1 MNFVK
6 KIFNT
11 VTICCLAMLLMS
23 LSCSKSE
30 DEPVVTPLRDFAVQ
44 RDSDM
49 LVIEKYLT
57 DYTFTVTNNPGFAN
71 DKDIIFSKITNPN
84 TQPSIK
90 SLMTS
95 TTFPKLLEK
104 KVSYDGIE
112 YKLYYLVVNEGNTL
126 KKPTRVDEVL
136 IAYNG
141 RYLENQSGV
150 LGANSVFEDNPIP
163 NSLFKLLSSTGTA
176 IRGWLEIIPQFGTG
190 TFDTTSNPNGPT
202 QYQNYGVGAIFI
214 PSGLAYFNQAVGT
227 IPSYSPLVFTIK
239 LYDLK
244 RADQD
249 LDGVLSI
256 DEDLNNNGIFTDD
269 DTDAD
274 GISNYGDNDDDNDG
288 YTTKTEFKK
297 NDGTE
302 NYFNLSDIPS
312 CSGGNGLKRYLDPKC
327 HN

>member
-11 VTICCLAMLLMS
+11 VTICCLMMLTMS

-30 DEPVVTPLRDFAVQ
+30 DEVVVTPLRDYAVQ

-49 LVIEKYLT
+49 LVIEKYLA
-57 DYTFTVTNNPGFAN
+57 DYTLTVTNHPGFFD
-71 DKDIIFSKITNPN
+71 DKDIKFEKITNTS

-90 SLMTS
+90 SLETA
-95 TTFPKLLEK
+95 TTFPKLLK
-104 KVSYDGIE
+104 KTVSYDGID

-136 IAYNG
+136 IAYKG
-141 RYLENQSGV
+141 LYLENQSGV
-150 LGANSVFEDNPIP
+150 LGTNSVFEENPIP
-163 NSLFKLLSSTGTA
+163 NSLFKLLSTTGSA
-176 IRGWLEIIPQFGTG
+176 IRGWLEVIPEFGTG
-190 TFDTTSNPNGPT
+190 TVDTTANPNGT
-202 QYQNYGVGAIFI
+202 NQYQNFGVGAIFI
-214 PSGLAYFNQAVGT
+214 PSGLAYFNQAVST

-249 LDGVLSI
+249 GDKIESI
-256 DEDLNNNGIFTDD
+256 YEDLNNNGIFTDD
-269 DTDAD
+269 DTDGD
-274 GISNYGDNDDDNDG
+274 GVPNYGDFDDDNDG
-288 YTTKTEFKK
+288 YPTSNEIKK
-297 NDGTE
+297 PDGT
-302 NYFNLSDIPS
+302 YYSFNDIPFCATTS
-312 CSGGNGLKRYLDPKC
+312 IKRHLTNSC